1 MKRYFARKDL
11 LSTIKG
17 DLSNISKEFA
27 GILPENVE
35 IVEAKDKKFV
45 LGEGGVLVF
54 GSEKGFFPT
63 VRGALELTDK
73 EKRAVTVDAGA
84 VSFVINGADIMRP
97 GVVSWDS
104 EIKKGDYVIIREETH
119 GKAIGIGTSLW
130 GAEEFASNTTGKC
143 VKSLY
148 FVGDDVWGMG

>member
-11 LSTIKG
+11 LSAIKG

-27 GILPENVE
+27 DILPEKVE
-35 IVEAKDKKFV
+35 VLETKDKKFV
-45 LGEGGVLVF
+45 VGREGVLVF

-63 VRGALELTDK
+63 VRGALEIADR
-73 EKRAVTVDAGA
+73 EKRTVTVDAGA
-84 VSFVINGADIMRP
+84 VSFVINGANIMRP

-104 EIKKGDYVIIREETH
+104 GIKKGDYVIIREETH
-119 GKAIGIGTSLW
+119 GKAIGIGEALW
-130 GAEEFASNTTGKC
+130 DGGEFEDNTTGKC

-148 FVGDDVWGMG
+148 FVGDDVWRMG